1 LFEFTL
7 FVEEETN
14 TDAQLPTTL
23 PDIYFLVGIFRYFS
37 KRQGRQRQAASS
49 QARVTEYYF
58 FINIFFYYSADWA
71 CGLWRVAVLRRS
83 AVPFL
88 TTTDACC
95 LEKFTANTANTSMS
109 TFGLFSPWDP
119 H

>member
-23 PDIYFLVGIFRYFS
+23 PDIYFLVGIFPIFF
-37 KRQGRQRQAASS
+37 KKAKAAKASS

-58 FINIFFYYSADWA
+58 FY
-71 CGLWRVAVLRRS
+71 
-83 AVPFL
+83 
-88 TTTDACC
+88 
-95 LEKFTANTANTSMS
+95 
-109 TFGLFSPWDP
+109 
-119 H
+119 